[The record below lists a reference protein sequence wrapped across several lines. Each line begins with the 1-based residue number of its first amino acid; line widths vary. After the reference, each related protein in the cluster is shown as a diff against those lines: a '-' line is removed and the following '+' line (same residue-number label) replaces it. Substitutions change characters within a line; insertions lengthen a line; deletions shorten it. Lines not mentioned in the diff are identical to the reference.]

1 MKKRIVISILTA
13 FALLLSAPVTIHAN
27 AILGDANLDSVLD
40 AHDVYAILEHSASI
54 GAGNGGTISDKA
66 LILAD
71 YNADGKVD
79 VKDAF
84 EILAYCFEQ
93 LIPNKSSELATILDE
108 LATIDKWEDE
118 WKRAYSIQLTKFQ
131 SYENRYELADIN
143 NDSIPELFIMFYENT
158 EDTYKTIVY
167 TYQDGSCQQIHFPI
181 TESGAVDTWDMY
193 VSSEFDALFVHHSQ
207 RSTGFYD
214 YDIDTIYEIDE
225 NLQAIPKHELIWDHA
240 NDSYYFDDTPITK
253 EEYNDYREPAY
264 WFDQFYLTIN
274 RDLLTIYG
282 TGEMQANFI
291 KNSIHFEKKWI
302 TFRVT
307 CNHITEKSNI
317 TFHVVL
323 HGSEHIL
330 ENAIEQEDTKYNM
343 RNLYEAIHE
352 YEAYCILG
360 EIPNGDYDLFML
372 ADDGTELDSI
382 TFKIENNK

>member
-1 MKKRIVISILTA
+1 MHKKIIIILTT
-13 FALLLSAPVTIHAN
+13 FAILLSASVPIHVN
-27 AILGDANLDSVLD
+27 AILGDATQDSVLD
-40 AHDVYAILEHSASI
+40 VNDAYAILEHSASI
-54 GAGNGGTISDKA
+54 GAGNGGTLSNEA
-66 LILAD
+66 LGLAD
-71 YNADGKVD
+71 YNLDGQVD
-79 VKDAF
+79 TQDAFKILNYCF
-84 EILAYCFEQ
+84 EIL
-93 LIPNKSSELATILDE
+93 IPTKLSEINSILDE
-108 LATIDKWEDE
+108 LATIDKWQDN

-143 NDSIPELFIMFYENT
+143 NDSIPELFIMLDEDNK
-158 EDTYKTIVY
+158 DTYKTMVY
-167 TYQDGSCQQIHFPI
+167 TYQNGSCQQIHFPI

-193 VSSEFDALFVHHSQ
+193 VSSEFDTLFVHHSQ

-291 KNSIHFEKKWI
+291 EDSIHIEKEWINFE
-302 TFRVT
+302 VA
-307 CNHITEKSNI
+307 CNNITEKSNI
-317 TFHVVL
+317 IFHVVP
-323 HGSEHIL
+323 HGSEHIS
-330 ENAIEQEDTKYNM
+330 ENAIEYTDAKYDM
-343 RNLYEAIHE
+343 TSLYEAVHSSC
-352 YEAYCILG
+352 YGYCIFG
-360 EIPNGDYDLFML
+360 EVPDGDYDLFML

-382 TFKIENNK
+382 TFEVK